1 LHQTNSNMQNPFMSV
16 TTYTGEEII
25 INVTQIVF
33 MKKCTDHPNKPGEP
47 ELLTEVRLTDEN
59 SIYVTDTI
67 EQLYS
72 RIEGL

>member
-1 LHQTNSNMQNPFMSV
+1 MQNPFMSV
-16 TTYTGEEII
+16 TTHSGEEII
-25 INVTQIVF
+25 INVNQVVF

-47 ELLTEVRLTDEN
+47 DLLTEIRLTVEN

-67 EQLYS
+67 EQLYN